1 MSVRTVVLGLL
12 AALVAVG
19 GVYLLIEVKS
29 SGASSPSD
37 KAVKEAADRHAR
49 GGSASSTSK
58 RAPRIED
65 LNADGASGRV
75 ATPGGGM
82 KPPPMPDM
90 DRRLAE
96 KIARDSAG
104 SGTEVEGANPAVN
117 PDFDAAMLEA
127 NKLYDRHNYEEA
139 RNLALKLLERQ
150 PGTVRML
157 RVVVSSSCILGDGET
172 AQKYWTQ
179 LPDFDR
185 GQMTTRCE
193 RFGVTFTP

>member
-1 MSVRTVVLGLL
+1 MSARTVILGCL

-19 GVYLLIEVKS
+19 GVYLLIEVRS
-29 SGASSPSD
+29 SGAAAPSD
-37 KAVKEAADRHAR
+37 KAVKDAVARHAR
-49 GGSASSTSK
+49 GGTSAASSSSGQ
-58 RAPRIED
+58 RAPNIED
-65 LNADGASGRV
+65 LNADQPRGEGREMKSP
-75 ATPGGGM
+75 PGV
-82 KPPPMPDM
+82 
-90 DRRLAE
+90 DRRM
-96 KIARDSAG
+96 AG
-104 SGTEVEGANPAVN
+104 SWKLDTGKGEPAEGEKDDPANN

-127 NKLYDRHNYEEA
+127 NKLYDRHNYEDA
-139 RNLALKLLERQ
+139 RGLALKLLDKQ

>member
-1 MSVRTVVLGLL
+1 MTSRVVILGAL

-19 GVYLLIEVKS
+19 GVYLLIEVRS
-29 SGASSPSD
+29 SGASAPSE
-37 KAVKEAADRHAR
+37 KELAEVAARHAR
-49 GGSASSTSK
+49 SGSAPPASAK

-65 LNADGASGRV
+65 LNAPAAGTGKLRAPSV
-75 ATPGGGM
+75 
-82 KPPPMPDM
+82 PDI
-90 DRRLAE
+90 DKRLAD
-96 KIARDSAG
+96 AVNRDPGAAAG
-104 SGTEVEGANPAVN
+104 AEVEGKDPAANL
-117 PDFDAAMLEA
+117 DFETAMGEA

-172 AQKYWTQ
+172 AQKHWNE
-179 LPDFDR
+179 LPGFDKA
-185 GQMTTRCE
+185 QMATRCE

>member
-1 MSVRTVVLGLL
+1 MSARTVILGVL

-19 GVYLLIEVKS
+19 GVYLMLEVRS

-37 KAVKEAADRHAR
+37 KALKEAADRQAR
-49 GGSASSTSK
+49 AGTAVASSSK

-65 LNADGASGRV
+65 VNADLPRGTGDEVKSP
-75 ATPGGGM
+75 PGV
-82 KPPPMPDM
+82 

-96 KIARDSAG
+96 AWKREQDK
-104 SGTEVEGANPAVN
+104 GAAAESEKGDPALN

-127 NKLYDRHNYEEA
+127 NKLYDRHNYEDA
-139 RNLALKLLERQ
+139 RQLALKLLERQ
-150 PGTVRML
+150 PGTVRMM

-185 GQMTTRCE
+185 SQMTTRCE